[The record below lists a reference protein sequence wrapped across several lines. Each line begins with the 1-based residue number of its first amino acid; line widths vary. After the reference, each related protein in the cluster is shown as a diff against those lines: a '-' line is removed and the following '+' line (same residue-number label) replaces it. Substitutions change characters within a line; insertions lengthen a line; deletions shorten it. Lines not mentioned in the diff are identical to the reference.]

1 MIRRLEVIDL
11 IETVDHAVWE
21 SPDVNERLCRIMGAR
36 IAKALLDA
44 GALVLVRSSYNDE
57 THVTVTAT
65 IAAAKHG
72 DVWPGSI

>member
-11 IETVDHAVWE
+11 IETVDQAVWE
-21 SPDVNERLCRIMGAR
+21 SPDVNDRLCEIMGKR

-44 GALVLVRSSYNDE
+44 GALVLTRSSYNDE
-57 THVTVTAT
+57 DRVTVTAT
-65 IAAAKHG
+65 IAAAKHC